1 MDVTFFEQEPFYT
14 KTDIPRENFPEEYM
28 LRDIIP
34 ATVTT
39 VATTTPQFEAVFSLD
54 QHTLSPSQTSTPTTV
69 VSTPTAPTP
78 QVEVANS
85 PNQHTLSPSPSIPP
99 TQNPELLFF
108 RRKSIHKGV
117 ENPTHHEQG

>member
-14 KTDIPRENFPEEYM
+14 KTDIPEENFPEEYK

-39 VATTTPQFEAVFSLD
+39 LAATTPQVEAVFSLD
-54 QHTLSPSQTSTPTTV
+54 WHTLSPSQISTPTTV
-69 VSTPTAPTP
+69 VTTPTAPTP

>member
-1 MDVTFFEQEPFYT
+1 
-14 KTDIPRENFPEEYM
+14 M

-39 VATTTPQFEAVFSLD
+39 VVATTPQVEAVFSLD

-78 QVEVANS
+78 QVEVTNS

-117 ENPTHHEQG
+117 ENPTHHEQGMELAVR